1 MKKKT
6 YVTPFAIALSV
17 ELHLLTEMS
26 VTNGLNEQGTLNTK
40 NRGVT
45 FSDEDVLSRE
55 GRDDYW
61 DDYDE
66 E

>member
-6 YVTPFAIALSV
+6 YVTPCAKALPV

-26 VTNGLNEQGTLNTK
+26 VINGLKEQGTLSTK
-40 NRGVT
+40 NRGFT
-45 FSDEDVLSRE
+45 YSDEDVLSRE